1 MTVAGFG
8 DFGDGLGKVFPLARL
23 GWRLG
28 GSTGVF
34 TPLSTTAT
42 TVNSGG
48 ATSSSGAASPLDMQL
63 IVTYADPISASGSR
77 PRSPTSP

>member
-1 MTVAGFG
+1 M
-8 DFGDGLGKVFPLARL
+8 
-23 GWRLG
+23 
-28 GSTGVF
+28 F

-63 IVTYADPISASGSR
+63 TVTYADPISANSFQ
-77 PRSPTSP
+77 TSLTYIALTP